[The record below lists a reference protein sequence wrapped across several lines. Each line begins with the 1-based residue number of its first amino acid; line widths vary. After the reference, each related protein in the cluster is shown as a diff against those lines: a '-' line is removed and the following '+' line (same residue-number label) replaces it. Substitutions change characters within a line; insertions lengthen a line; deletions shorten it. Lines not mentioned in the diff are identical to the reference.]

1 MRVTSLHL
9 HAEFADWEKLIRLPK
24 KLRREQRRIDREIE
38 RITLGHEPEPEESH
52 EDDRD

>member
-9 HAEFADWEKLIRLPK
+9 HEEFADWEKLIHLPR

-38 RITLGHEPEPEESH
+38 RIMLGHEPEPEEP
-52 EDDRD
+52 RDGD

>member
-24 KLRREQRRIDREIE
+24 KLCREQRRIDREIE
-38 RITLGHEPEPEESH
+38 RIMLGHEPEPEEPR
-52 EDDRD
+52 DDD